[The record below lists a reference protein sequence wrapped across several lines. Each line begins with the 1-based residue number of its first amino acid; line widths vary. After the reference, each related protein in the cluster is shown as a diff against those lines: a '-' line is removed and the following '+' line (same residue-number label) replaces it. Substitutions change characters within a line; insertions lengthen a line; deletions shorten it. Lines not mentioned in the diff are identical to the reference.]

1 MLESFLVNILFIIL
15 PILLINLFFDSTEK
29 KYEQLIFLLFFA
41 ISMILCMNYPFKLE
55 AGILYDLRY
64 IPFTIV
70 ALYGGYKG
78 LFPMY
83 VLLNIQRFM
92 IGGEGTFQSFLLA
105 TATFI
110 LLPLLTKRFQEYDSN
125 KRVIVGVYSAVI
137 GVLVYLLTLSLFLE
151 KITSEFWTLAFYALI
166 IKASFMMINL
176 ILIEKIISN
185 KKHREYFLLAEQLH
199 VMGELSASFSHE
211 LRNPLTAT
219 KGFLQL
225 LAISKTKTDKDQLYI
240 DYSLKEVMQAEKIL
254 NDYLAFSKPQSEHMI
269 YSDLKEEIQYVKD
282 MLQPVASLHNVE
294 IRFHFSNSL
303 KKNYDQNQIRQCLL
317 NLLNN
322 GIMSMKEKGG
332 ILSIS
337 VIEERKNIVI
347 RIVDEGVGMT
357 KEDLYHLGKPYYS
370 FTKEGTGLGM
380 VLVYGTIV
388 KLNGNIDVQ
397 SKVGEGT
404 TFTIAIP
411 T

>member
-1 MLESFLVNILFIIL
+1 
-15 PILLINLFFDSTEK
+15 
-29 KYEQLIFLLFFA
+29 
-41 ISMILCMNYPFKLE
+41 MNYPFKLE
-55 AGILYDLRY
+55 ADILYDLRY

-185 KKHREYFLLAEQLH
+185 KKQREYFLLAEQLH

-282 MLQPVASLHNVE
+282 MLQPVASLHNVV

>member
-1 MLESFLVNILFIIL
+1 MLESFLVNILFIVL

-78 LFPMY
+78 LFPLY

-110 LLPLLTKRFQEYDSN
+110 LLPLLAKRFKEYDSN

-137 GVLVYLLTLSLFLE
+137 GVLVYLFTLSLFLE
-151 KITSEFWTLAFYALI
+151 KLTSEFWTFAFYALI

-185 KKHREYFLLAEQLH
+185 KKQREYFLLAEQLH

-269 YSDLKEEIQYVKD
+269 YSDLKEEVQYVKD
-282 MLQPVASLHNVE
+282 MLLPVASLHNVE

-337 VIEERKNIVI
+337 VIEERRNIVI